1 MQIQKFEFILYVS
14 DQQKSRDFYQILL
27 DQKPIL
33 DVPGMTEFTI
43 NEFVKIG
50 LMPNEG
56 IAKIITPKLPHPTSG
71 NGIPRCELY
80 LQVEN
85 IETLFELAK
94 KAGAIEISP
103 IALRDWGDY
112 VGYLSDFDGHVIA
125 LASKS
130 IRNFDEQTLLS

>member
-1 MQIQKFEFILYVS
+1 MITQFEFILYVS
-14 DQQKSRDFYQILL
+14 DQLKSRDFYQILL
-27 DQKPIL
+27 EQKPSL

-43 NEFVKIG
+43 NDFVKIG

-85 IETLFELAK
+85 IETLFDLAK

-130 IRNFDEQTLLS
+130 IRNFD

>member
-1 MQIQKFEFILYVS
+1 MITQFEFILYVS

-27 DQKPIL
+27 EQKPSL

-50 LMPNEG
+50 LMPNDG
-56 IAKIITPKLPHPTSG
+56 IAKIITPKLPHPNSG

-94 KAGAIEISP
+94 KAGAIEISS

-130 IRNFDEQTLLS
+130 IRNFD

>member
-1 MQIQKFEFILYVS
+1 MQINHFEFILYVS
-14 DQQKSRDFYQILL
+14 NQKKSRDFYQILL
-27 DQKPIL
+27 QQNPSI

-50 LMPNEG
+50 LMPNDG
-56 IAKIITPKLPHPTSG
+56 IAKIISPKLPNPTSG

-85 IETLFELAK
+85 IETIFEAVKL
-94 KAGAIEISP
+94 AGATEISP
-103 IALRDWGDY
+103 ITLRDWGDY
-112 VGYLSDFDGHVIA
+112 VGYIADFDGHVIA

-130 IRNFDEQTLLS
+130 IRNFDI